1 MIKAKKQY
9 GQNFLNNKSVLIKI
23 TQAIPK
29 DTKNIVEIGPG
40 LGDLT
45 QELLKIS
52 KVKAYEIDDDLIPIL
67 QKKFQKELECGKLN
81 LLHQDASELVC
92 FDENKYFLVANLPYY
107 VASHLILQ
115 ALEDENC
122 QGLIVMVQKE
132 MALKFC
138 ANSGDSD
145 FSALGVLSAMICERK
160 ILFDVEPSCF
170 NPPPKV
176 MSSVMYLNKKG
187 EFKDFCNLNGFKI
200 LLRDCFKAP
209 RKQLIS
215 NLKQH
220 KSIILKLLKDLDL
233 KDNVRPHELCVD
245 SYLKIYEKLK
255 DYYEYGRECKY

>member
-1 MIKAKKQY
+1 MVKAKKQY
-9 GQNFLNNKSVLIKI
+9 GQNFLNDKSVLIKI

-29 DTKNIVEIGPG
+29 DIKNIVEIGPG

-81 LLHQDASELVC
+81 LLHQDASKLVC

-145 FSALGVLSAMICERK
+145 FSALGVLSAMICNRK
-160 ILFDVEPSCF
+160 ILFDVSPKCF

-176 MSSVMYLNKKG
+176 ISAVIKMTKFREYESLCKIKA
-187 EFKDFCNLNGFKI
+187 FKAFLK
-200 LLRDCFKAP
+200 DCFKAP
-209 RKQLIS
+209 RKQLLGNLKNYKAQLIELFEKLELKS
-215 NLKQH
+215 NL
-220 KSIILKLLKDLDL
+220 
-233 KDNVRPHELCVD
+233 RPHELCVD

-255 DYYEYGRECKY
+255 DEYERK